1 MNDNWKSM
9 VRPITSD
16 EATSYASCRSLN
28 ETGDRWVDIS
38 ILTGEVEKR

>member
-1 MNDNWKSM
+1 MKVTYLRLNES
-9 VRPITSD
+9 
-16 EATSYASCRSLN
+16 SYASCRSLS